1 MRKGFIRGN
10 SFPLILVD
18 IFPPVFFFFCLSF
31 FVYVVDRLLCFRLF
45 GGYRGFPPYSLVIA
59 SLVVPYVAISHS
71 LKERSLRRFA
81 PRGDRKER
89 G

>member
-45 GGYRGFPPYSLVIA
+45 GGYRGFPPIAGVIGGRCPPIVWSCYA
-59 SLVVPYVAISHS
+59 LDYDIIF
-71 LKERSLRRFA
+71 LGIRR
-81 PRGDRKER
+81 
-89 G
+89 